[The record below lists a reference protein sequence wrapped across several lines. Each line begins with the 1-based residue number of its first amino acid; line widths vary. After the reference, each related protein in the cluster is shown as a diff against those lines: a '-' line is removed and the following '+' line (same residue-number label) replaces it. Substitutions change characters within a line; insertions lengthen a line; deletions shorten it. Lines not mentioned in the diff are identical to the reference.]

1 MRLVCPQRALSR
13 CFSSHIRLVLL
24 RPVPFV
30 LLPLLSSALFSL
42 GLLRISDAL
51 LKDNLELYT
60 PTNARARAELR
71 ELGDLFHINDSDPY
85 DMRRMGYIIVTAVDK
100 GDILKAATLK
110 ASVKLWSIVQAITI
124 DENQSDPR
132 SAARPIDY
140 PSLCVRFPLP
150 DSLDNAMSLLFDD
163 TRHNRTNVPV
173 EDELCVSNPLLE
185 LVKLLLD
192 SSLKSQQILMDA
204 LTKNGAHVNGSIS
217 IDSSL
222 AELLNSLSLDALGSG
237 VRGLLGGL
245 SLEPETRKIAGAKAL
260 MLPYALKHGTE
271 EEEANAEK
279 WELKL
284 AQFLDHFYS
293 PHIKANW
300 WTYETLAAESA
311 RDQRRLRHWLLPCFA
326 SVSLLS
332 VLFCCCS
339 SSVFSRPLLALS
351 GVLSVALAIS
361 AGTGL
366 LLLLRFPL
374 TSVVLSMPFII
385 FSIGV
390 DNIFILLAAWRSTS
404 PFLSFEQRMAHTF
417 GDAGVSITVSFSA
430 RETIDS
436 FLINSRPFLI
446 TFLTDF
452 LSFSVGCLTPFPS
465 VQIFCLFCAVTL
477 LFCYVYQMTLF
488 AALMNFTC
496 LREVQQRHCLTMRKM
511 CRSSTK
517 FGSSVFAVDKWSKYG
532 VAPPLRSS
540 HNLALS
546 RFFRSHYAPFLLNKF
561 VQSLVLFLF
570 GFYLLISAYG
580 CLNVE
585 IGLEPLDLLPD
596 NSNGK
601 KALLEA
607 EQYFPDHGGHL
618 HVWMHNLSRVNL
630 GHRRLWLVLEKE
642 IELYEYTEFT
652 GAADSWLRVFLQFY
666 HAKGQFTSN
675 ENFVPR
681 LKNFLKMKTH
691 RKYRRDIRFTN
702 DGQSLEAS
710 RVAVRL
716 RFVGFQNQ
724 SRAMHL
730 FRLLAESS
738 ELPTGVYADF
748 FQFAEQFDA
757 LLPGTVCS
765 IAVAGFAVV
774 MVSLLLIPEP
784 ISALWVS
791 FSTVSTNLGVL
802 GLMPFLSIR
811 LDFVSMV
818 TIIMS
823 IGFCVDFSAHLAYN
837 YSRSDA
843 DDNEQHKQQKHLTA
857 EQTRNSGRRNTVERM
872 GNALYAVGTPI
883 CQSAATSILGVSFLA
898 HTENYIFRS
907 FFKTT
912 VLVISL
918 GLLHGLVILPVL
930 LTLAHRKRS
939 SGGANSENDRQ
950 QQITDCREEKWAR
963 TARDNRRRPNSANC
977 SGTSAAEISAP
988 FPPRADFFFPA
999 PSIFDQRHFAFSMTR
1014 TGPMFVSREAAPS
1027 LYSLN
1032 STLSMGE
1039 REKQWN
1045 RVNELIN

>member
-13 CFSSHIRLVLL
+13 CFSSHIRFVLL

-42 GLLRISDAL
+42 GLLRLSDAL

-110 ASVKLWSIVQAITI
+110 ASVKLWSIIQAITI
-124 DENQSDPR
+124 DENQSADPR
-132 SAARPIDY
+132 SAAPPIDY

-204 LTKNGAHVNGSIS
+204 LTNNGAHVNGSIS
-217 IDSSL
+217 IDSSM
-222 AELLNSLSLDALGSG
+222 AQLLNSLSLDALGSG

-245 SLEPETRKIAGAKAL
+245 SLEPDTRKIAGAKAL

-332 VLFCCCS
+332 VVFCCCS

-374 TSVVLSMPFII
+374 TSVVLAMPFII

-390 DNIFILLAAWRSTS
+390 DNVFILLAAWRSTS
-404 PFLSFEQRMAHTF
+404 PYLSFEQRMAHTF
-417 GDAGVSITVSFSA
+417 GDAGVSIT
-430 RETIDS
+430 
-436 FLINSRPFLI
+436 
-446 TFLTDF
+446 
-452 LSFSVGCLTPFPS
+452 
-465 VQIFCLFCAVTL
+465 IFCLFCAVTL

-496 LREVQQRHCLTMRKM
+496 LREVQQRHCLTMRKI

-517 FGSSVFAVDKWSKYG
+517 FGSSVFAVDKWAKRG

-546 RFFRSHYAPFLLNKF
+546 LFFRSHYAPFLLNKF

-580 CLNVE
+580 CLNIE

-618 HVWMHNLSRVNL
+618 HVWMHNLSRINL

-642 IELYEYTEFT
+642 IELYEHTEFT

-666 HAKGQFTSN
+666 HAKGQFTSTK
-675 ENFVPR
+675 NFVPR

-702 DGQSLEAS
+702 DGQSLEAC

-774 MVSLLLIPEP
+774 IVSLLLIPEP

-843 DDNEQHKQQKHLTA
+843 DDNEQQHKQQKQLTA
-857 EQTRNSGRRNTVERM
+857 EQPRNSGRNTVERM

-898 HTENYIFRS
+898 HTESYIFRS

-939 SGGANSENDRQ
+939 SSGANAENDQQ
-950 QQITDCREEKWAR
+950 QQITDCREGKWAR

-988 FPPRADFFFPA
+988 LPHRADYFFPTA
-999 PSIFDQRHFAFSMTR
+999 SIFDQRHFAFAMTR
-1014 TGPMFVSREAAPS
+1014 TGPMLVSRETAPS
-1027 LYSLN
+1027 LYSQN
-1032 STLSMGE
+1032 STLPMGE

-1045 RVNELIN
+1045 RVN

>member
-13 CFSSHIRLVLL
+13 CFSSHIRFVLL

-85 DMRRMGYIIVTAVDK
+85 DMKRMGYIIVTAVDK
-100 GDILKAATLK
+100 GEILKAATLK
-110 ASVKLWSIVQAITI
+110 ASVKLWSIIQAITI
-124 DENQSDPR
+124 DENQSADPR

-192 SSLKSQQILMDA
+192 SSPKSQQILMDA
-204 LTKNGAHVNGSIS
+204 LTKNGTHANGSIS

-222 AELLNSLSLDALGSG
+222 AQLLNSLSLDALGSG

-374 TSVVLSMPFII
+374 TSVVLAMPFII

-390 DNIFILLAAWRSTS
+390 DNVFILLAAWRSTS
-404 PFLSFEQRMAHTF
+404 PYLSFEQRMAHTF
-417 GDAGVSITVSFSA
+417 GDAGVSIT
-430 RETIDS
+430 
-436 FLINSRPFLI
+436 
-446 TFLTDF
+446 
-452 LSFSVGCLTPFPS
+452 
-465 VQIFCLFCAVTL
+465 IFCLFCAVTL

-496 LREVQQRHCLTMRKM
+496 LREVQQRHCLTMRKI

-517 FGSSVFAVDKWSKYG
+517 FGSSVFAVDKWAKRG

-546 RFFRSHYAPFLLNKF
+546 LFFRSHYAPFLLNKF

-580 CLNVE
+580 CLNIE

-630 GHRRLWLVLEKE
+630 GHRRPWLVLEKE
-642 IELYEYTEFT
+642 IELYEHTEFT

-666 HAKGQFTSN
+666 HVKGQFTSN

-681 LKNFLKMKTH
+681 LKNFLKMKMH

-702 DGQSLEAS
+702 DGQSLEAC

-716 RFVGFQNQ
+716 RFIRFQNQ

-843 DDNEQHKQQKHLTA
+843 DDNEQQHKQQKQLTA
-857 EQTRNSGRRNTVERM
+857 EQPRNSGRNTVERM

-898 HTENYIFRS
+898 HTESYIFRS

-939 SGGANSENDRQ
+939 SSGANAENDQQ
-950 QQITDCREEKWAR
+950 QQITDCREGKWAR

-988 FPPRADFFFPA
+988 LPHRADYFFPTA
-999 PSIFDQRHFAFSMTR
+999 SIFDQRHFAFAMTR
-1014 TGPMFVSREAAPS
+1014 TGPMLVSRETAPS

-1032 STLSMGE
+1032 STLPMGE

-1045 RVNELIN
+1045 RVN